1 MAQHLWRRALWLKNS
16 RVIIERET
24 ALLGA
29 DHCKSSPHPT
39 RPPILTS
46 LLRGRTTLFRCTRLP
61 SPQRSYG
68 EAGVAIDCITG
79 RVIDKQI
86 EVVNE

>member
-1 MAQHLWRRALWLKNS
+1 MAARTVAEELARHHRKGNS
-16 RVIIERET
+16 I
-24 ALLGA
+24 LGA
-29 DHCKSSPHPT
+29 DQCKSLPHPT